1 MINRFYSYNQ
11 PMSPPSE
18 PGRRERKRLATRA
31 RLEQAAQQ
39 LFLSQGFEHTTVDE
53 IAAAAGVSRRTFFN
67 YFDTKEAVLF
77 GRYVSFEEDLARAI
91 RAAPPGLSALELA
104 EHAVTALL
112 SDSDPEEAQAF
123 EQIKRDVPALQ
134 ERDRGKYEWLERTV
148 ADALAE
154 RTDEERA
161 DLRMQLDAMVIT
173 TVLRASLDA
182 WVAAATAGISAGDL
196 VHRVVRMLEA
206 SLDRS

>member
-1 MINRFYSYNQ
+1 
-11 PMSPPSE
+11 MSPPSE